1 MKRFY
6 KTVAVDSK
14 EGGLAITLDGRP
26 VRTPAKALLLV
37 PGQALADVIAGEWEA
52 QGEEVRPTEMPLTAI
67 ACTAIDLV
75 ARDRTAACDELL
87 SFAEH
92 ELICYRAE
100 APEELVARQEQVWR
114 PILDWLEATHGARL
128 TVGSGLLEVQQPAE
142 ALAALRGV
150 LERYDALALT
160 GLATAVRAC
169 GSLVVGLALAERRLT
184 AAEAFAASELEETFQ
199 IERWGEDPIARERRD
214 GIRRDLEAAARFFES
229 SQT

>member
-6 KTVAVDSK
+6 KTVSVEARD
-14 EGGLAITLDGRP
+14 EGLAVTLDGRP
-26 VRTPAKALLLV
+26 VRTPAKALLVV
-37 PGQALADVIAGEWEA
+37 PHRALAEAVAGEWDA

-75 ARDRTAACDELL
+75 AKDRVAACEELL

-100 APEELVARQEQVWR
+100 GPEELVARQEQVWR
-114 PILDWLEATHGARL
+114 PLLDWLEATHGARL
-128 TVGSGLLEVQQPAE
+128 TVGDGLLALQQPAD
-142 ALAALRGV
+142 ALAVLRNV

-169 GSLVVGLALAERRLT
+169 GSLVVGLALAEQRVS

-199 IERWGEDPIARERRD
+199 IERWGEDPIARDRRE
-214 GIRRDLEAAARFFES
+214 GIRRDLEAAAGFFQS
-229 SQT
+229 LQV

>member
-6 KTVAVDSK
+6 KTVSVEAR
-14 EGGLAITLDGRP
+14 EEGLAVTLDGRP
-26 VRTPAKALLLV
+26 VRTPAKALLVV
-37 PGQALADVIAGEWEA
+37 PQRALAEAVAGEWDA

-75 ARDRTAACDELL
+75 AKDRAAACEELL

-100 APEELVARQEQVWR
+100 GPEELVARQEQVWR
-114 PILDWLEATHGARL
+114 PLLDWLEATHGARL
-128 TVGSGLLEVQQPAE
+128 TVGDGLLALQQPAD
-142 ALAALRGV
+142 ALAVLRNV

-169 GSLVVGLALAERRLT
+169 GSLVVGLALAEQRVS

-199 IERWGEDPIARERRD
+199 IERWGEDPIARDRRE
-214 GIRRDLEAAARFFES
+214 GIRRDLEAAACFFQS
-229 SQT
+229 LQV

>member
-6 KTVAVDSK
+6 KTVAVAPK
-14 EGGLAITLDGRP
+14 EDGLAITLDGRP

-37 PGQALADVIAGEWEA
+37 HGQALADAIASEWEA
-52 QGEEVRPTEMPLTAI
+52 QGEEVRPAEMPLTAI

-75 ARDRTAACDELL
+75 ANDRSAACDELL

-100 APEELVARQEQVWR
+100 GPEELVARQEQVWR
-114 PILDWLEATHGARL
+114 PLLDWLEATHGARL
-128 TVGSGLLEVQQPAE
+128 TVGSGLLEVQQSAE
-142 ALAALRGV
+142 AFAVLRGV
-150 LERYDALALT
+150 LERYDEFALT

-169 GSLVVGLALAERRLT
+169 GSLVVGLALAEQRLT

-199 IERWGEDPIARERRD
+199 IERWGEDPIARDRRD
-214 GIRRDLEAAARFFES
+214 GIRRDLEAAARFFQS
-229 SQT
+229 LQT

>member
-6 KTVAVDSK
+6 KTVAVEAKD
-14 EGGLAITLDGRP
+14 EGLAITLDGRP
-26 VRTPAKALLLV
+26 VRTPGKALLLV
-37 PGQALADVIAGEWEA
+37 PRRPLAEAIAGEWEA

-75 ARDRTAACDELL
+75 AHDRAAAREELL

-92 ELICYRAE
+92 ELLCYRAE
-100 APEELVARQEQVWR
+100 EPDELVARQEQVWR
-114 PILDWLEATHGARL
+114 PLLDWLEATHGARL
-128 TVGSGLLEVQQPAE
+128 AVGSGLLELQQPAE

-169 GSLVVGLALAERRLT
+169 GSLVVGLALAEQWLS

-199 IERWGEDPIARERRD
+199 IERWGEDPIAAERRD
-214 GIRRDLEAAARFFES
+214 GIRRDLEAAARFFQS
-229 SQT
+229 LQT

>member
-6 KTVAVDSK
+6 KTVSVEARD
-14 EGGLAITLDGRP
+14 EGLAVMLDGRP
-26 VRTPAKALLLV
+26 VRTPAKALLVV
-37 PGQALADVIAGEWEA
+37 PHRMLAEAVAGEWDA

-75 ARDRTAACDELL
+75 AKDRAAACEELL

-92 ELICYRAE
+92 ELLCYRAE
-100 APEELVARQEQVWR
+100 GPEELVARQEQVWR
-114 PILDWLEATHGARL
+114 PLLDWLEATHRARL
-128 TVGSGLLEVQQPAE
+128 TVGSGLLALQQPAE

-150 LERYDALALT
+150 LEGYDALALT

-169 GSLVVGLALAERRLT
+169 GSLVVGLALAERRLS

-199 IERWGEDPIARERRD
+199 IERWGEDPIAGERRD
-214 GIRRDLEAAARFFES
+214 GIRRDLEAAARFFQS
-229 SQT
+229 LQT

>member
-6 KTVAVDSK
+6 KTVAVEPK
-14 EGGLAITLDGRP
+14 EDGLAITLDGRP

-37 PGQALADVIAGEWEA
+37 PGQALADAIASEWES
-52 QGEEVRPTEMPLTAI
+52 QGEEVRPTEMPLAAI

-75 ARDRTAACDELL
+75 ANNRAAACDELL

-100 APEELVARQEQVWR
+100 GPEELVARQEQVWR

-150 LERYDALALT
+150 LERYDALALA